1 MKIHQPLR
9 VSAFP
14 LQIVLIIPFI
24 LQILGAV
31 SLVGYLSFKNGQRA
45 VNDLAEQLMARTS
58 DVVDEHLK
66 SYLAIP
72 QTLNQINADAV
83 RRGILDVRDRQIVG
97 KYFWD
102 QMQAYDFTYI
112 GIGLTTGEGVGA
124 ARYDGKTITIDDWT
138 AKPPNNV
145 S

>member
-1 MKIHQPLR
+1 MKIPQPRR

-14 LQIVLIIPFI
+14 LQTVLIVPFI

-31 SLVGYLSFKNGQRA
+31 SLVGYLSFKNGQGA
-45 VNDLAEQLMARTS
+45 VNDLAGQVMARTS

-66 SYLAIP
+66 SYLSIP
-72 QTLNQINADAV
+72 KTLNQINADAV
-83 RRGILDVRDRQIVG
+83 RRGILDVRDRQIVS

-102 QMQAYDFTYI
+102 QITLCPGAISTAWI
-112 GIGLTTGEGVGA
+112 GS
-124 ARYDGKTITIDDWT
+124 W
-138 AKPPNNV
+138 

>member
-1 MKIHQPLR
+1 MKIPQPRR

-14 LQIVLIIPFI
+14 LQTVLIVPFV

-31 SLVGYLSFKNGQRA
+31 SLVGYLSFKNGQGA
-45 VNDLAEQLMARTS
+45 VNDLAGQVMARTS

-66 SYLAIP
+66 SYLSIP
-72 QTLNQINADAV
+72 KTLNQINADAV
-83 RRGILDVRDRQIVG
+83 RRGILDVRDRQTLG

-102 QMQAYDFTYI
+102 QIQAYDLTYI
-112 GIGLTTGEGVGA
+112 GIGLSTGGGIAA

-138 AKPPNNV
+138 TEP